1 MEYIDRD
8 LFRMYMDTITFLHY
22 ANARGLVTDIDK
34 IEKFLYEYIIEKNGN
49 RKKVDEVIEKCFNYI
64 DKGE

>member
-22 ANARGLVTDIDK
+22 ANERGLVADIDK

-49 RKKVDEVIEKCFNYI
+49 RKKVDEIIEKCFEHLS
-64 DKGE
+64 KGE